1 MLSATCPTN
10 RATGKYS
17 NHGRTLNIHFYRRD
31 QQQIYSYCFV
41 HQFPSRDLRHPIPP
55 SVSDGRRDLKQ
66 SGGQHQGKQQF
77 KLNF

>member
-31 QQQIYSYCFV
+31 QQQIYGYCLYIDFLQGTYGT
-41 HQFPSRDLRHPIPP
+41 QFHHLSQLAEGTLSSQEGNIKEN
-55 SVSDGRRDLKQ
+55 SNS
-66 SGGQHQGKQQF
+66 
-77 KLNF
+77 N